1 MMKAVMAAEQTWL
14 DAAAECAC
22 RIGSLGM
29 EIGSLFWRKGQKI
42 PDEAPFGFFWSVSHA
57 QTQEWRGELHS
68 LHSDTKSDE
77 IGKKRGKLCMKR

>member
-1 MMKAVMAAEQTWL
+1 MKAVMAAAEQTWL